1 MDNIPNSTWGGGGGC
16 GVSKSYI
23 TLNGDLTANTISTL
37 STSNIGTINTTS
49 IGLLT
54 NSTIGVIN
62 QYINTGN
69 VVSVSSSYNATMY
82 DYYIG
87 VNSNG
92 SGNVTVTMPLG
103 STLNPGKLYFIK
115 DESGRASIQGY
126 RPIIQMS
133 GGDLIDGNASVVM
146 ALNNIALQIMWTGT
160 RWSIV

>member
-1 MDNIPNSTWGGGGGC
+1 MDNIPNSTCGWGGG

-49 IGLLT
+49 INLLT
-54 NSTIGVIN
+54 NSSIGVIN

-69 VVSVSSSYNATMY
+69 VVSVSNSYNVTMY

-103 STLNPGKLYFIK
+103 STLQNGKLYFIK

-133 GGDLIDGNASVVM
+133 GGDLLDGNTSVTM
-146 ALNNIALQIMWTGT
+146 ALNNIALQIIWTGT

>member
-1 MDNIPNSTWGGGGGC
+1 MDNIPNSLCGWGGGGT
-16 GVSKSYI
+16 SKSYI
-23 TLNGDLTANTISTL
+23 TLNGDLTANTISNMT
-37 STSNIGTINTTS
+37 TSNIGNINTTS
-49 IGLLT
+49 IGTLT
-54 NSTIGVIN
+54 NSSIGVIN

-69 VVSVSSSYNATMY
+69 VVSVSSSYNVTMY

-92 SGNVTVTMPLG
+92 SGNVTVTMPPG
-103 STLNPGKLYFIK
+103 SSLQTGKLYFIK

-133 GGDLIDGNASVVM
+133 GVDLLDGNASVTM
-146 ALNNIALQIMWTGT
+146 ALNNIALQVIWTGT

>member
-1 MDNIPNSTWGGGGGC
+1 MDNIPNSLCGGGWGGGT
-16 GVSKSYI
+16 SKSYI

-49 IGLLT
+49 IGTLA
-54 NSTIGVIN
+54 NSSIGVIN

-69 VVSVSSSYNATMY
+69 VVSVSSSYNVTMY

-92 SGNVTVTMPLG
+92 SGNVTVTMPPG
-103 STLNPGKLYFIK
+103 SSLQTGKLYFIK

-133 GGDLIDGNASVVM
+133 GGDLLDMNSTVTM
-146 ALNNIALQIMWTGT
+146 ALNNIALQIIWTGT

>member
-1 MDNIPNSTWGGGGGC
+1 MDNIPNSLCGWGGAGT
-16 GVSKSYI
+16 SKSYI
-23 TLNGDLTANTISTL
+23 TLNGDLTANTISNM
-37 STSNIGTINTTS
+37 STSNIGTINTTN
-49 IGLLT
+49 IGTLT

-69 VVSVSSSYNATMY
+69 VVSTSTNYNATMY

-87 VNSNG
+87 VNSSG
-92 SGNVTVTMPLG
+92 TGNVTVTMPLG
-103 STLNPGKLYFIK
+103 STLQNGKLYFIK

-133 GGDLIDGNASVVM
+133 GVDLLDGNASVVM
-146 ALNNIALQIMWTGT
+146 ALNNIALQIIWTGT